1 MQLGKFEILE
11 ELGRG
16 GFGIV
21 YKARDMALDR
31 LVALKILHP
40 ELLINHDFLRRFR
53 QEARIA
59 AQLDHPNLVPV
70 YEFGESK
77 GRYYIVMGYM
87 AGGSLKELLK
97 REGRLEPERAR
108 EVLGQISAGL
118 TYAHRRGIIHRDLKP
133 GNILF
138 DGEGRARVSDMGFA
152 RLLGG
157 ESSLSM
163 TGTGGIVGTPAYMA
177 PEIWRGKGAG
187 AAADVY
193 SAACILVEMLT
204 GKVLFEGESTPE
216 VMFKHFEPLR
226 LPDGLPREWIPAIEQ
241 ALEKEPEER
250 TGAVEELVSGLR
262 AQGPDEVDGGRQ
274 AEEEE
279 EPEPEETGSGAGE
292 QPPEE
297 GEGETE
303 TAPEPQRPK
312 KPALYLMLGLLAV
325 VAGFL
330 IISQTTK
337 PTMVRT
343 FECKQVVDVP
353 REECEALVSLYN
365 STKGDRWKHKYN
377 WKKSTRVGSWYGITV
392 SGGHVAEIYLPDNQL
407 SGSIPPE
414 LGLLTNLQFLWL
426 SYNQLSGRIPPEL
439 GRLTKLQ
446 TIWISYNQ
454 LSGSIPPEFGQL
466 TNLVSLD
473 LASNQLS
480 GSIPPELGQLT
491 NLEQLF
497 LYDNYLSGSIPPELV
512 NLKKLGT
519 LSLRNNRLD
528 TNAAEPL
535 ASFLKRLNPDW
546 NIQSP

>member
-157 ESSLSM
+157 ESSLPM
-163 TGTGGIVGTPAYMA
+163 TGSGGIVGTPAYMA
-177 PEIWRGKGAG
+177 PEIWNGQPAVP
-187 AAADVY
+187 ATDVY

-204 GKVLFEGESTPE
+204 GKVLFEGDTTPM
-216 VMFKHFEPLR
+216 VMKKHFDPLR

-262 AQGPDEVDGGRQ
+262 AQVPDEVDGGRQ
-274 AEEEE
+274 AQEEG

-303 TAPEPQRPK
+303 TAPGPQRPNRL
-312 KPALYLMLGLLAV
+312 AFYLMLGLLAV
-325 VAGFL
+325 VAGCMLAGAASFL

-337 PTMVRT
+337 PIMPPETIKTIINTETPTLTRNT
-343 FECKQVVDVP
+343 ETPVP
-353 REECEALVSLYN
+353 TRVATSTKIPTPTPRPSNTKTAASGSTYPKFTTGMCGNVKDNCISTWKN
-365 STKGDRWKHKYN
+365 STSSLEVLFNSSILQSGTFTLAINGSKFDCKPHKY
-377 WKKSTRVGSWYGITV
+377 I
-392 SGGHVAEIYLPDNQL
+392 SGQFVCTGPGQKINESLRLKIYDSRTNQEIA
-407 SGSIPPE
+407 SGSI
-414 LGLLTNLQFLWL
+414 
-426 SYNQLSGRIPPEL
+426 I
-439 GRLTKLQ
+439 
-446 TIWISYNQ
+446 
-454 LSGSIPPEFGQL
+454 
-466 TNLVSLD
+466 LVVPTSKY
-473 LASNQLS
+473 
-480 GSIPPELGQLT
+480 GG
-491 NLEQLF
+491 
-497 LYDNYLSGSIPPELV
+497 
-512 NLKKLGT
+512 
-519 LSLRNNRLD
+519 
-528 TNAAEPL
+528 
-535 ASFLKRLNPDW
+535 
-546 NIQSP
+546 